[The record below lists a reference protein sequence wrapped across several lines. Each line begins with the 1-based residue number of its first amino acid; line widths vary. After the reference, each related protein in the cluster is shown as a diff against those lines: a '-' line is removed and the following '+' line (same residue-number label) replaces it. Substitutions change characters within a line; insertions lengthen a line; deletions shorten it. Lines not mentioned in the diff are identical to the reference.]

1 MIIVIIDRWEPTA
14 KSFRSPAN
22 GWGNSFEKTEGFG
35 RTRFSFVA
43 NLAKEIFLFKPTSPL
58 SCLLLLSSR
67 NHKTRLRDENIQ
79 DSLFGICETITE
91 QLARFEEHELE
102 ERQRGEYPNRIYIL
116 PKGIIIV
123 IPSLVACN
131 LHRRIEKLL
140 KLEPLKKRPR
150 GERNTGSG
158 GDARGGGIKRWVG
171 LKGETTKERRKVVEG
186 G

>member
-1 MIIVIIDRWEPTA
+1 MKTSKILSLEFVKP
-14 KSFRSPAN
+14 SLSNLLGSRS
-22 GWGNSFEKTEGFG
+22 
-35 RTRFSFVA
+35 
-43 NLAKEIFLFKPTSPL
+43 
-58 SCLLLLSSR
+58 
-67 NHKTRLRDENIQ
+67 D
-79 DSLFGICETITE
+79 
-91 QLARFEEHELE
+91 ELE

>member
-1 MIIVIIDRWEPTA
+1 MKTSKILSLEFVKPSPSNLLGSRSTSS
-14 KSFRSPAN
+14 KSD
-22 GWGNSFEKTEGFG
+22 
-35 RTRFSFVA
+35 
-43 NLAKEIFLFKPTSPL
+43 KE
-58 SCLLLLSSR
+58 
-67 NHKTRLRDENIQ
+67 EN
-79 DSLFGICETITE
+79 
-91 QLARFEEHELE
+91 
-102 ERQRGEYPNRIYIL
+102 IYIL